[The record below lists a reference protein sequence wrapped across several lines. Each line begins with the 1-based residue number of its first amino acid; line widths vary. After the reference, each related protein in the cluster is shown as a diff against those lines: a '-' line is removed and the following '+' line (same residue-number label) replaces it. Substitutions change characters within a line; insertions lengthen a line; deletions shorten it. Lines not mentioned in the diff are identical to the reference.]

1 MAWYYLAQTYGIG
14 YKQPANA
21 ASAFRR
27 AVTLRPQWPEAW
39 HALAYT
45 LGQTKQYQPAIVAA
59 RQSVT
64 QAPDR
69 LNYWNELV
77 ALYSFIPDPGHAL
90 ETLRAEQQHM
100 SRATNLDW
108 YNLGNGYSDMGS
120 YKEAIVAYAH
130 SLRMKADYGNAWNN
144 LGVAEE
150 SLGQNATAL
159 ADYQRAANLGNRLA
173 NGNYARLKQLSTRQ
187 QAPNRGGGPTFF
199 CMTTGTTLHAGQIC
213 PTASA
218 ARTLGTLNPLYRDP

>member
-1 MAWYYLAQTYGIG
+1 M
-14 YKQPANA
+14 
-21 ASAFRR
+21 
-27 AVTLRPQWPEAW
+27 
-39 HALAYT
+39 AYT

-59 RQSVT
+59 RQSVS

-69 LNYWNELV
+69 LNYWTELA
-77 ALYSFIPDPGHAL
+77 ALYSYIPDPQHVL
-90 ETLRAEQQHM
+90 ETLRAEQHHM
-100 SRATNLDW
+100 SNATNLDW

-120 YKEAIVAYAH
+120 YKEAIPAYAL
-130 SLRMKADYGNAWNN
+130 SLRMKSNYGNAWNN

-159 ADYQRAANLGNRLA
+159 SDYQRAANLGDRLG

-187 QAPNRGGGPTFF
+187 QAPNGGGGPTFF
-199 CMTTGTTLHAGQIC
+199 CMTTGTNMHAGQIC

-218 ARTLGTLNPLYRDP
+218 ARTLGKLNPLYRDP